1 MKWWAGYRNHAVL
14 DVLETR
20 NSAGRAE
27 LPRELVD
34 GLAPLGIVQLGE
46 MPISALINREFDLKK
61 RLLDG
66 RPPGEDRGPS
76 PPVGASPPRS

>member
-1 MKWWAGYRNHAVL
+1 MGWWAGYRDHAVL
-14 DVLETR
+14 DTLETR

-34 GLAPLGIVQLGE
+34 RLAPLGIVQLSG
-46 MPISALINREFDLKK
+46 MPISALINREFDLQK

-66 RPPGEDRGPS
+66 PAAR
-76 PPVGASPPRS
+76 